1 MKTTAVKIVNTKE
14 LSREDWLLFRTRGI
28 GGSDVAPVLN
38 ISPWKQP
45 LQVYMEK
52 TGQWESEDLSDKEA
66 IIWGNILE
74 SVIAKE
80 FSRRNPNYQV
90 QNCNYILQKPD
101 HPFMIANIDRSL
113 YHPQKG
119 WGVLEIKTANAR
131 MEGKWTED
139 EIPYEYIL
147 QIQHYLAVTGLNWG
161 YVAVLLG
168 GQKYK
173 QYYIE
178 KDQELINILIE
189 KETDFWINHVEALEP
204 PMADVTMDCTDLFNR
219 LFPSDVTVEDV
230 VDFSDSDIHLCIDVI
245 EDAKEKIKAY
255 EKVKEINENI
265 IKDRMREFEKAKFN
279 GGSISWK
286 YSKPSFIVD
295 SDLLKT
301 NYPDI
306 YEQVKK
312 EKKQS
317 RMFKISKK

>member
-28 GGSDVAPVLN
+28 GGSDVAPVLG
-38 ISPWKQP
+38 ISAYSQP
-45 LQVYMEK
+45 LKIYMEK

-66 IIWGNILE
+66 IVWGNILE

-80 FSRRNPNYQV
+80 FARRNPNYQV

-265 IKDRMREFEKAKFN
+265 IKDRMREFEKAKFH